1 MNLLFDY
8 DGTLHDSSATYL
20 PAFRKTLAW
29 LGEHGYD
36 VDREYSDEQIGY
48 WLGFSAKDMWNSFA
62 PELDD
67 AVKETCSK
75 MIGAEMR
82 RLTEAGKA
90 RLYPGVPATLERLK
104 AEGHRLFF
112 VSNCHHSYME
122 MHRKA
127 FDLDR
132 YFSDFYCCED
142 YGWIPKADLFPT
154 IQKAWGTG
162 IVAHDDFMIVGDRF
176 HDIETAVRN
185 DLLSIGCAYG
195 YGSPDELSGADIIV
209 NSVSEIP
216 AAVTQ
221 LLNK

>member
-29 LGEHGYD
+29 LEEHGYD

-82 RLTEAGKA
+82 RLTVDWLTFSSAA
-90 RLYPGVPATLERLK
+90 VRVRLPPRATL
-104 AEGHRLFF
+104 
-112 VSNCHHSYME
+112 
-122 MHRKA
+122 RKY
-127 FDLDR
+127 FRSLQSTRPLSDR
-132 YFSDFYCCED
+132 RPPSASR
-142 YGWIPKADLFPT
+142 W
-154 IQKAWGTG
+154 
-162 IVAHDDFMIVGDRF
+162 R
-176 HDIETAVRN
+176 
-185 DLLSIGCAYG
+185 
-195 YGSPDELSGADIIV
+195 
-209 NSVSEIP
+209 
-216 AAVTQ
+216 
-221 LLNK
+221 

>member
-29 LGEHGYD
+29 LEEHGYD

-48 WLGFSAKDMWNSFA
+48 WLGFSAKDMWNSLA

-104 AEGHRLFF
+104 AERHRLFF
-112 VSNCHHSYME
+112 VSNCHHSYMQ

-132 YFSDFYCCED
+132 HFSDFYCCED

-162 IVAHDDFMIVGDRF
+162 IAAHDDFMIVGDRF
-176 HDIETAVRN
+176 HDMNMAREHGIRSV
-185 DLLSIGCAYG
+185 GCAYG
-195 YGSPDELSGADIIV
+195 FGARDEIADADAIAEAPSDLYGAITR
-209 NSVSEIP
+209 
-216 AAVTQ
+216 AAA
-221 LLNK
+221 

>member
-20 PAFRKTLAW
+20 PAFKKTLAW
-29 LGEHGYD
+29 LEDNGYD
-36 VDREYSDEQIGY
+36 VGREYSDEQIGY

-90 RLYPGVPATLERLK
+90 RLYPGIPATLERLK
-104 AEGHRLFF
+104 ADGHRLFF
-112 VSNCHHSYME
+112 VSNCHHSYMQ

-132 YFSDFYCCED
+132 FFTDFYCCED

-154 IQKAWGTG
+154 IQQAWGTG
-162 IVAHDDFMIVGDRF
+162 IAAHDDFMIIGDRF
-176 HDIETAVRN
+176 HDMNMAREHGIRSV
-185 DLLSIGCAYG
+185 GCAYG
-195 YGSPDELSGADIIV
+195 FGTRDEIADADAIAETPSDLYGAIAR
-209 NSVSEIP
+209 
-216 AAVTQ
+216 AAA
-221 LLNK
+221 